1 MSIIHAIH
9 ALDDNWL
16 GFPSAF
22 EPDLLRNSK
31 RLRYETRKKK
41 EKEIAVKKVEH
52 SRKGKGK
59 GAGRPATQATRER
72 IPRDSKD
79 KANQLIASMS
89 TSSEDTASEFSDAS
103 IYSNE
108 DVDDSPFSNITTSAT
123 VSTSQ
128 ENSPSKGES
137 HLLVDAKF
145 TITFKDGTERTFI
158 VLEVIY
164 SGNGVIGRGPNV
176 YRAKC
181 INERGLPPGAKSWLL
196 WVLIAKFYFP
206 SASRKPETFF
216 VDRARNFAKEHS
228 DEWAL
233 NHLPEILA
241 FVDLTNDEED
251 SVQNRLFKRFG
262 SEEYEKRRLRV
273 SFHEPL
279 EPLMKVTSLLELAQV
294 IYDILQI
301 HQWLYE
307 KPEILHR
314 DISIGNIMF
323 KRDTKGNVLGV
334 LNDFDLA
341 SCPGQ
346 SDQPSSKHRTGT
358 KPFMA
363 YDLLK
368 SSWLRGHMYR
378 HDLESLFYV
387 LLIIC
392 CHYENFK
399 TSISKPPYLKWF
411 TDPVDVVASMK
422 FEFFFDSDESLP
434 IQPFFEN
441 FRVWLDQARYQF
453 RQGYSSRPGGGQILL
468 DYVWPTLAGFVSY
481 KNMNRIMCSFQD
493 SPLVRRW
500 NGAGASNN

>member
-31 RLRYETRKKK
+31 RLRYETRKK

-59 GAGRPATQATRER
+59 GAGRPAAQVTREN
-72 IPRDSKD
+72 IPRKSKD

-89 TSSEDTASEFSDAS
+89 TSSEDTASEFSDTS

-108 DVDDSPFSNITTSAT
+108 AVDAPSSSNIATSAT

-128 ENSPSKGES
+128 ENSASEGES

-196 WVLIAKFYFP
+196 WVLIAKFYSP
-206 SASRKPETFF
+206 SASREPETFF

-241 FVDLTNDEED
+241 CVDLTNDEED
-251 SVQNRLFKRFG
+251 FVQNRLFKRFG

-307 KPEILHR
+307 KPKILHR

-341 SCPGQ
+341 SCPGHL
-346 SDQPSSKHRTGT
+346 DQPSSKHRTGT

-363 YDLLK
+363 YDLLTTN
-368 SSWLRGHMYR
+368 WERGHMYR

-392 CHYENFK
+392 CHYENFS

-411 TDPVDVVASMK
+411 TDPVGVVATMK
-422 FEFFFDSDESLP
+422 SDFLLLGARVSLP
-434 IQPFFEN
+434 IQPFFEDI
-441 FRVWLDQARYQF
+441 RHWLNHYR
-453 RQGYSSRPGGGQILL
+453 SVLKS
-468 DYVWPTLAGFVSY
+468 GFVDFLNNGDQEDYDLKTFGGKTTY
-481 KNMNRIMCSFQD
+481 KVLNGYLCSFQGA
-493 SPLVRRW
+493 PLVRRW
-500 NGAGASNN
+500 NGAGASEN